1 MCTYPPIPLSS
12 CVHAFIDPFM
22 VQKSTPW
29 LRDIGGSDSLMTWTL
44 GLKNRWYL
52 RWSRLRFIFQV
63 YTIHI
68 TIYIYCNY
76 YFNYQ
81 HLIYTY
87 IYNIVIT
94 KYFKN
99 CGRIIQYMSTLMIE
113 APQHRHGGGPQNRG
127 VSNCWKATG
136 ESGKAGKKSRI
147 YCVLNSFCHVY
158 FCNYICICW
167 YRFNLGHAKM
177 D

>member
-87 IYNIVIT
+87 TYNIVIT
-94 KYFKN
+94 KYFKKKLWKN
-99 CGRIIQYMSTLMIE
+99 YSVHVHFDDRGTA
-113 APQHRHGGGPQNRG
+113 APSWRWTSEPRRFELLKSHRGI
-127 VSNCWKATG
+127 W
-136 ESGKAGKKSRI
+136 KSRKEKSN
-147 YCVLNSFCHVY
+147 LL
-158 FCNYICICW
+158 
-167 YRFNLGHAKM
+167 RFK
-177 D
+177 

>member
-87 IYNIVIT
+87 IYIYNIVIT
-94 KYFKN
+94 KYFKKKTVEELF
-99 CGRIIQYMSTLMIE
+99 STCPLWWSRHRSTVMEVDLRTE
-113 APQHRHGGGPQNRG
+113 AFRTVEKPPG
-127 VSNCWKATG
+127 
-136 ESGKAGKKSRI
+136 
-147 YCVLNSFCHVY
+147 
-158 FCNYICICW
+158 
-167 YRFNLGHAKM
+167 NLEKQERKVEFIAF
-177 D
+177 